1 MDTDLIAIGRVVK
14 PHGIDGTLKVF
25 PVTDFPQHF
34 KSLKSVYLVREGIQK
49 TSVEGVRFHKGHV
62 LLKLE
67 QCQDRAEAEDWVGA
81 EIAIDSKDLWPLEPG
96 EYYQFQIE
104 GLDVITEKGGS
115 LGKVTGIFPTGS
127 NDVYVVRKGDKE
139 YLLPA
144 IREVIKSIDLKRKVM
159 IVHLLN
165 GLID

>member
-25 PVTDFPQHF
+25 PITDFPQHF
-34 KSLKSVYLVREGIQK
+34 RSLKAVYLVREGIQK
-49 TSVEGVRFHKGHV
+49 ASVEQVRFHKGYV

-67 QCQDRAEAEDWVGA
+67 QCQDRTEAENLAGA
-81 EIAIDSKDLWPLEPG
+81 EIVIDSKDLWPLKPG

-104 GLDVITEKGGS
+104 GLDVITDQGEC
-115 LGKVTGIFPTGS
+115 LGKVSEVFPTGS

-144 IREVIKSIDLKRKVM
+144 IKDVIKCIDLEKKVM